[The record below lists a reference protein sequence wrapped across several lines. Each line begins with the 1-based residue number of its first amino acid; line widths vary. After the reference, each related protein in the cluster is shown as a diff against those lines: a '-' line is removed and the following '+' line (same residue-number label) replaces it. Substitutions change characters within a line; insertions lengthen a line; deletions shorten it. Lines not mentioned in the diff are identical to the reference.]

1 MTNSLHTRPRGP
13 FCAPLKRRPKGWT
26 PARRARQSALIRL
39 WQPWRR
45 STGPRTE
52 AGKARSAMNPLKH
65 GGRSR
70 AHILE
75 MRRVR
80 YALRLA
86 ARNIALLRAHI
97 RLRKLATVWPMH
109 EATIAPA
116 RIGLREGPW
125 GTTNVVLTLRSL
137 GEGGPA
143 QELGNRFLAAREVNS
158 RKREHTSGFGGEG

>member
-1 MTNSLHTRPRGP
+1 MTNSLHTLPQGP
-13 FCAPLKRRPKGWT
+13 TCAPRKQRPKGWT
-26 PARRARQSALIRL
+26 PARRVRQAALIRL

-52 AGKARSAMNPLKH
+52 TGKARVATNPLKH

-116 RIGLREGPW
+116 RIGLREVPW
-125 GTTNVVLTLRSL
+125 GTTNAALPLRSL

-143 QELGNRFLAAREVNS
+143 QEPGNRFLAAREVNS
-158 RKREHTSGFGGEG
+158 RKREHSERFEGEG